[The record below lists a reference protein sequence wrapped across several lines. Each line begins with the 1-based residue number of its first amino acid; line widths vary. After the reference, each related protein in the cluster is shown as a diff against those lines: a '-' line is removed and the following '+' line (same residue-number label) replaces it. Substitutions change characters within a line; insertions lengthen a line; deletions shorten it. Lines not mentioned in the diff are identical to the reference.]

1 MDPAQ
6 AQMFTEAVEREGA
19 RLLEVAAV
27 DPTAAVPACPGW
39 DVARL
44 VVHIGQVHHYMAVLL
59 ETPSLDAP
67 GHRFQRPDTDDVISW
82 AAQARARVV
91 AALGAVDPATPTW
104 TWGEDRTAA
113 FFHRRMASET
123 LVHRLDAED
132 AVERPGSIDSDL
144 ATAAVD
150 EFIDVGLR
158 SSPDPG
164 KVFAYPDG
172 SLHLH
177 RTDGPGE
184 WLLRCEAGA
193 LVATRE
199 HAKGDAAV
207 RGSGGD
213 LLRFVWNRPGADV
226 EIFGDA
232 EVAAAWRSLA
242 G

>member
-1 MDPAQ
+1 MDLAQ
-6 AQMFTEAVEREGA
+6 AEKFTDAVERDGA
-19 RLLEVAAV
+19 RLLEVAPT
-27 DPTAAVPACPGW
+27 DLTAAVPACPDW

-44 VVHIGQVHHYMAVLL
+44 VVHVGQVHGYIAGVLENL
-59 ETPSLDAP
+59 STDPP
-67 GHRFQRPDTDDVISW
+67 THRFERPDTDDVVAW
-82 AAQARARVV
+82 AADARARVV
-91 AALGAVDPATPTW
+91 AALGATDPVAPCW
-104 TWGEDRTAA
+104 TWGEDATAG
-113 FFHRRMASET
+113 FFHRRMAAET

-132 AVERPGSIDSDL
+132 ALDQPSPVDSDL
-144 ATAAVD
+144 AADGVD
-150 EFIDVGLR
+150 ELIDVGLR
-158 SSPDPG
+158 SSTNPD
-164 KVFAYPDG
+164 KHFAYPDG

-184 WLLRCEAGA
+184 WLLRVESGA

-213 LLRFVWNRPGADV
+213 LLRFMWNRPGAEV
-226 EIFGDA
+226 EILGDA